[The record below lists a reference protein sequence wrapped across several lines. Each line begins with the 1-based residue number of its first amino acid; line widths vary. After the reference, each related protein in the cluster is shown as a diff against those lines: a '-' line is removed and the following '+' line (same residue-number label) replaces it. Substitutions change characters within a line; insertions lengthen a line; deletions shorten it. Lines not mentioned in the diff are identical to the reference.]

1 MSPLACGFTLYSKCS
16 TESDA
21 AYKKGAEVV
30 KRPFKISWVE
40 AAAIIA
46 SSLVLIS
53 SAMAQVQAAAPLWE
67 LGGVAIGVSQQ
78 AYPGSDQ
85 KVSKALAL
93 PFFVYRGEMLRA
105 DRDTAGIRALKTQNF
120 EIDIGVAGSF
130 GAGSGSLD
138 ARQGMPE
145 LGTLVELGPRL
156 KWNLGAAPG
165 NGRWR
170 AEIPLR
176 GVFDL
181 SNQVEHKGLSFEPK
195 LIYERQS
202 TSGWSYNAS
211 IGAIFADTKLAQTFY
226 EVNSAQA
233 TAMRPAY
240 AATSG
245 LIAWRLGTSF
255 SRSLSRD
262 WRLFGFARVDTVAGA
277 ANEFS
282 PLVRQTTGATVGMGV
297 SYNWLR
303 SEQLGQD

>member
-1 MSPLACGFTLYSKCS
+1 MLVLRLSFFNASNFKLSIDS
-16 TESDA
+16 
-21 AYKKGAEVV
+21 KGADVL
-30 KRPFKISWVE
+30 KRSFKISWVE
-40 AAAIIA
+40 SVVILA
-46 SSLVLIS
+46 SSSALIS
-53 SAMAQVQAAAPLWE
+53 NAMAQAPSAAPLWE
-67 LGGVAIGVSQQ
+67 LGGVAFGVSQQ

-85 KVSKALAL
+85 HVSRVL
-93 PFFVYRGEMLRA
+93 PLPLLVYRGEMLRA
-105 DRDTAGIRALKTQNF
+105 DRETAGIRALKTQNF

-130 GAGSGSLD
+130 GAGSGSID
-138 ARQGMPE
+138 ARKGMPE

-156 KWNLGAAPG
+156 KWKLGAAPA

-233 TAMRPAY
+233 TALRPAY

-245 LIAWRLGTSF
+245 LVAWRLGSSF

-262 WRLFGFARVDTVAGA
+262 LRLFGFARVDTVVGA
-277 ANEFS
+277 ANELS

-303 SEQLGQD
+303 SEQRGQD

>member
-1 MSPLACGFTLYSKCS
+1 MI
-16 TESDA
+16 
-21 AYKKGAEVV
+21 
-30 KRPFKISWVE
+30 KRSFKISWVE
-40 AAAIIA
+40 TAVIIA
-46 SSLVLIS
+46 SSSVLIS
-53 SAMAQVQAAAPLWE
+53 SAVAQAQSAAPLWE

-105 DRDTAGIRALKTQNF
+105 ERDTAGIRALKTQNF

-130 GAGSGSLD
+130 GPGSGSLD

-156 KWNLGAAPG
+156 KWQLGAAPG
-165 NGRWR
+165 NGLWR

-202 TSGWSYNAS
+202 SSGWSYNAS

-226 EVNSAQA
+226 EVNNAQA
-233 TAMRPAY
+233 TPLRPAY

-245 LIAWRLGTSF
+245 LVAWRLGSSF
-255 SRSLSRD
+255 SRSLSPD
-262 WRLFGFARVDTVAGA
+262 WRLFGFARLDTVAGA
-277 ANEFS
+277 ANELS

-297 SYNWLR
+297 SYNWMR
-303 SEQLGQD
+303 SEKRGQD

>member
-1 MSPLACGFTLYSKCS
+1 
-16 TESDA
+16 
-21 AYKKGAEVV
+21 
-30 KRPFKISWVE
+30 
-40 AAAIIA
+40 
-46 SSLVLIS
+46 
-53 SAMAQVQAAAPLWE
+53 
-67 LGGVAIGVSQQ
+67 
-78 AYPGSDQ
+78 
-85 KVSKALAL
+85 
-93 PFFVYRGEMLRA
+93 MLRA

-130 GAGSGSLD
+130 GPGSGSLD

-156 KWNLGAAPG
+156 KWQLGAAPG

-202 TSGWSYNAS
+202 SSGWSYNAS

-226 EVNSAQA
+226 EVNNAQA
-233 TAMRPAY
+233 TPLRPAY

-245 LIAWRLGTSF
+245 LVAWRLGSSF
-255 SRSLSRD
+255 SRSLSPD
-262 WRLFGFARVDTVAGA
+262 WRLFGFARLDTVAGA
-277 ANEFS
+277 ANELS

-297 SYNWLR
+297 SYNWMR
-303 SEQLGQD
+303 SEKRGQD

>member
-1 MSPLACGFTLYSKCS
+1 M
-16 TESDA
+16 
-21 AYKKGAEVV
+21 V
-30 KRPFKISWVE
+30 KRSFKMRWGKAV
-40 AAAIIA
+40 AILA
-46 SSLVLIS
+46 SSSALIS
-53 SAMAQVQAAAPLWE
+53 SAMAQAQSAAPLWE
-67 LGGVAIGVSQQ
+67 LGGVAFGVSQQ

-85 KVSKALAL
+85 KVSKSLAL
-93 PFFVYRGEMLRA
+93 PYFVYRGEMLRA
-105 DRDTAGIRALKTQNF
+105 DRDTAGIRAFKTQNF
-120 EIDIGVAGSF
+120 EVDIGVAGSF
-130 GAGSGSLD
+130 GAGSESIN

-181 SNQVEHKGLSFEPK
+181 SNRAEHKGLSFEPK

-211 IGAIFADTKLAQTFY
+211 VGAIFADTKLAQTFY
-226 EVNSAQA
+226 EVNSTQA
-233 TAMRPAY
+233 TALRPAY
-240 AATSG
+240 AASSG
-245 LIAWRLGTSF
+245 LVAWRLGSSF

-277 ANEFS
+277 ANEHS
-282 PLVRQTTGATVGMGV
+282 PLVRQTTGATFGMGV

-303 SEQLGQD
+303 SEQRGRD